1 MELLTY
7 EQYLEEVKDLR
18 EKDPE
23 IFKIAKITS
32 WADEEI
38 AKNIYFYM
46 KNTGI
51 HAPQAI
57 WQLYI
62 ED

>member
-1 MELLTY
+1 MLTY
-7 EQYLEEVKDLR
+7 KQYLEEIKELR
-18 EKDPE
+18 IKDPE
-23 IFKIAKITS
+23 IFRMAKLTS
-32 WADEEI
+32 WTDEEI

-46 KNTGI
+46 KNTDI

-62 ED
+62 EN